1 MKVRGRNEE
10 STVSLNYLTELHNLH
25 EDWLIKGL
33 KHRPAPVSELAIFV
47 PQSIYAYIYIRP
59 MKLFFSFN
67 LIQVLVLDGN
77 LDIEEISA
85 EYIRSE
91 GRILNPLEVNNP

>member
-1 MKVRGRNEE
+1 MKVRGRDEE
-10 STVSLNYLTELHNLH
+10 STVSLKYLTELHNLH
-25 EDWLIKGL
+25 EDWLIKGM
-33 KHRPAPVSELAIFV
+33 KHRPAPVNELIKYSNLNLV
-47 PQSIYAYIYIRP
+47 IPTI
-59 MKLFFSFN
+59 FFSVFN

-91 GRILNPLEVNNP
+91 GRILNPLEINNQ